1 VNPARDASVS
11 GFNVRR
17 GIEGRMNTDLLL
29 NPTRTSLCESECWA
43 WLQWGIVCLQLTQSI
58 RMAGEYI
65 LQANV
70 LNLDGG

>member
-1 VNPARDASVS
+1 M
-11 GFNVRR
+11 RR

-29 NPTRTSLCESECWA
+29 NPTRTSFRESERWA
-43 WLQWGIVCLQLTQSI
+43 RLQRGIVRLQLTQSI

-70 LNLDGG
+70 LDLDGG